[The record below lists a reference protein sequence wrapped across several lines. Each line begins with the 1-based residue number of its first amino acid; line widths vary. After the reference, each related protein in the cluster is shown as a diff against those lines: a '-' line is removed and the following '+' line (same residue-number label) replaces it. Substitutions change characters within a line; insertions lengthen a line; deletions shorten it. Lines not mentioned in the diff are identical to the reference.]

1 MSVEPIKTLFHPF
14 DAEALPVPAAG
25 TDFLF
30 FGAQPEFRLPDG
42 FAATLS
48 CVQGFRPIFLAL
60 QKRGLPVTP
69 RAEGDAYD
77 GALVLCDRHRGRNE
91 LWIADATERV
101 RRGGLIV
108 VAGGKL
114 DGIDSLRKRVGAL
127 LPLEGSLSKHHGV
140 AFWFRC
146 GGEAESAGVQLRA
159 ANAPVTID
167 NRYRGAPGMFSHDRV
182 DAGSRLLVENLP
194 AEIKG
199 AVADF
204 GAGWGYL
211 TGSLLDRFP
220 AVASVDLYEADFDS
234 IEAARANLTDARVGF
249 FWHDLM
255 SEDVGRRYDW
265 IVMNP
270 PFHQGRAADPGIG
283 EKIIRAAAAALKK
296 GGRLVTVAN
305 RQLPYEVGLN
315 AAFSEVREIH
325 RDDGFKVLL
334 ARR

>member
-1 MSVEPIKTLFHPF
+1 MSAEPIKTLFHPF
-14 DAEALPVPAAG
+14 ETGALPAPAAG

-42 FAATLS
+42 FAAALA
-48 CVQGFRPIFLAL
+48 CVQGFRPTFLSL

-114 DGIDSLRKRVGAL
+114 EGIDSLRKRVGTL
-127 LPLEGSLSKHHGV
+127 LPIEDSLSKHHGV

-146 GGEAESAGVQLRA
+146 GAEAESTGVQFRT
-159 ANAPVTID
+159 ANAPVSIED
-167 NRYRGAPGMFSHDRV
+167 RYRAAPGMFSHDRV
-182 DAGSRLLVENLP
+182 DAGSRLLADHLP

-211 TGSLLDRFP
+211 SGSLLERFP
-220 AVASVDLYEADFDS
+220 AVASIDLYEADFDS
-234 IEAARANLTDARVGF
+234 IEVARSNLTDARAGF

-270 PFHQGRAADPGIG
+270 PFHQGRAAEPGIG
-283 EKIIRAAAAALKK
+283 EKMIQAAAAALKK

-305 RQLPYEVGLN
+305 RQLPYENVLGTVF
-315 AAFSEVREIH
+315 ADVREIC
-325 RDDGFKVLL
+325 RDDSFKVLL